1 MKHLG
6 SIIMLLMVFSTA
18 AGQNRILT
26 LDDIYGPE
34 NKIEFGGENVP
45 DLKWNASG
53 DYLIKSADYEKGLF
67 TKLDPATGRETNL
80 VDKAILLESLTDLS
94 GFNTQDAE
102 AALKKATFIMSPGEN
117 LMLIQCS
124 GDLFLF
130 SLPAGDLVR
139 LTNTPVKEESASFSP
154 SGEQA
159 AYVKEGDLYIINLA
173 SGKERRLTQRPDELT
188 LNGCLDW
195 VYQEEV
201 YGRGDFKAY
210 WWSPDSRYIAFLQLD
225 VSEVPVY
232 DILDNRTIHSGV
244 EKQYYPYPG
253 DFNARVRLGVVTV
266 RNNRIKWMD
275 LNRFGQDGFL
285 VVQVDWS
292 PRSDLLTAQVQNREQ
307 TWLELL
313 CFNPDAGKDR
323 LLIRETSP
331 AWVNRLENPYW
342 LADGSFL
349 WQSEKTGFRH
359 IYHYSE
365 NGDLIGPV
373 TSGDWEVRALH
384 SVSEEKGKVF
394 FSAARDHFTEL
405 HVYKINLDGTGLE
418 PVTSTPGQHRALFNK
433 QGTMF
438 VDTWSDIT
446 TPPRIDL
453 IGSDGSPIS
462 LLFESSPDILS
473 QFRLSKPEFVQVKAR
488 DGFLMEA
495 LIIKPPDFDESRQ
508 YPVLMY
514 TYGGPGSQ
522 SVLNRWGGSTYLWH
536 QYLAGQGYVIWVFDD
551 RIASGKGVKS
561 AWAGYRNLGPVAI
574 KDIEDGL
581 DWLAGHSWVDKDR
594 IGIWGWS
601 YGGYATAFALT
612 HSKYFKIGIA
622 GAPVTDWR
630 YYDSI
635 YTERY
640 MDVPRNNGE
649 GYQNTSV
656 VESAADLHGRLL
668 LIHGAIDDNVHIL
681 NSISLMEVLQKAGI
695 QFEFM
700 MYPGSRHGV
709 KDTHQVRQ
717 MREMMTEFIRKNL

>member
-1 MKHLG
+1 MKYLG

-18 AGQNRILT
+18 NGQNRILT

-67 TKLDPATGRETNL
+67 AKLDPATGSETNL
-80 VDKAILLESLTDLS
+80 VDKALLLESFTALP
-94 GFNTQDAE
+94 GFNDQDAE
-102 AALKKATFIMSPGEN
+102 EALRKASFIISPGEN
-117 LMLIQCS
+117 RMMVQCS

-130 SLPAGDLVR
+130 SLPAGGLVR

-159 AYVKEGDLYIINLA
+159 AYVKEGDLYIVNLA
-173 SGKERRLTQRPDELT
+173 SGKERRLTERSDELT

-225 VSEVPVY
+225 VSEEPVHT
-232 DILDNRTIHSGV
+232 ILDHRTVHSGI
-244 EKQYYPYPG
+244 EKQYYPHPG
-253 DFNARVRLGVVTV
+253 DPNAKVRLGVIAV
-266 RNNRIKWMD
+266 RNNQIKWMD
-275 LNRFGQDGFL
+275 LSRFDKDGFL
-285 VVQVDWS
+285 VVRVDWS
-292 PRSDLLTAQVQNREQ
+292 PGSDFLTAQVQNREQ

-313 CFNPDAGKDR
+313 SFNPDKGKEK

-331 AWVNRLENPYW
+331 AWVNRLENPCW

-349 WQSEKTGFRH
+349 WQSERTGFRH

-365 NGDLIGPV
+365 KGELIGPV
-373 TSGDWEVRALH
+373 TKGDWEVRALH
-384 SVSEEKGKVF
+384 AASIEKGTVF
-394 FSAARDHFTEL
+394 FSAARDSFTQL
-405 HVYKINLDGTGLE
+405 KVYKVNLDGTGLE
-418 PVTSTPGQHRALFNK
+418 QITTIPGQHRALFNK

-438 VDTWSDIT
+438 VDTWSDIN
-446 TPPRIDL
+446 TPPQVDL
-453 IGSDGSPIS
+453 KRSDGRSIRV
-462 LLFESSPDILS
+462 LFAAATDILA

-488 DGFLMEA
+488 DGFLMEGM
-495 LIIKPPDFDESRQ
+495 IIRPPDFDESGK
-508 YPVLMY
+508 YPVFMY

-561 AWAGYRNLGPVAI
+561 AWAGYKNLGPVAI

-581 DWLAGHSWVDKDR
+581 DWLAGNSWVDKDR

-601 YGGYATAFALT
+601 YGGHATTFALT

-640 MDVPRNNGE
+640 MAEPRNNRE
-649 GYQNTSV
+649 GYKNTSV

-681 NSISLMEVLQKAGI
+681 NSVSLMEALQKAGI

-717 MREMMTEFIRKNL
+717 MREMMTEFIIKNL